1 MHSSIGARSAL
12 AAAAALAIGI
22 GAASG
27 ALAETGKDGI
37 PDPSIA
43 TSLPAKG
50 DPDGT
55 RAALAEKGVT
65 YGINYIG
72 EILGNPTGG
81 VKQGAIY
88 EGRLE
93 GVFDADLEKLWDL
106 KGLSFHTNVYQI
118 HGAGL
123 TRENLQNFMVA
134 SSIEALASTRL
145 YELWFEQKLT
155 DKISVR
161 AGQQGVD
168 TEFFISETA
177 ANFVNA
183 TFGWAAIWGDDLP
196 SGGDA
201 YPLSALA
208 ARVKVELEN
217 NVTVLAAVFDGNPAG
232 PGLGDPQTR
241 DPYGLNFRL
250 TDPPFFIEEIQYKY
264 NREKGAAWLPGT
276 IKVGA
281 WQEGGSFQDL
291 RYDAAGVPIFISGLP
306 GRSLQG
312 DFGFYAVIDQQIYR
326 LPGEDEKKG
335 INAFARVGA
344 TPPDRNINY
353 IDVDGGFVFSGF
365 VSQRPDDNFGVAFSY
380 LGISADLYPSRKP
393 FEALVEAYYKY
404 QIVPG
409 LVVQPDFQY
418 IWNPGGGV
426 TNDGEPIKNALVGGI
441 RVTVNY

>member
-1 MHSSIGARSAL
+1 MLCL
-12 AAAAALAIGI
+12 AATPTVAG
-22 GAASG
+22 
-27 ALAETGKDGI
+27 ETSKDGI

-93 GVFDADLEKLWDL
+93 GVFDADLEKLWGAT
-106 KGLSFHTNVYQI
+106 GLSFHTNVYQI

-123 TRENLQNFMVA
+123 TRENLQNFMVV

-145 YELWFEQKLT
+145 FEFWLEQKVT
-155 DKISVR
+155 DTVSVR
-161 AGQQGVD
+161 LGQQGID
-168 TEFFISETA
+168 SEFFTTETGG
-177 ANFVNA
+177 NFINS
-183 TFGWAAIWGDDLP
+183 TFGWAGIWADDLP
-196 SGGDA
+196 SGGNA
-201 YPLSALA
+201 YPLAALGVRVKFEPDKNFTFLA
-208 ARVKVELEN
+208 AI
-217 NVTVLAAVFDGNPAG
+217 FDGNPAG
-232 PGLGDPQTR
+232 PGLDDPQVR

-250 TDPPFFIEEIQYKY
+250 SDPPFLIQEVQYRY
-264 NREKGAAWLPGT
+264 NREKGASWLPGT
-276 IKVGA
+276 IKFGA
-281 WQEGGSFQDL
+281 WEEAGSFEDL
-291 RYDAAGVPIFISGLP
+291 RYDQAGVPVFISGRPGRGLP
-306 GRSLQG
+306 GDMG
-312 DFGFYAVIDQQIYR
+312 IYAVIDQQIYR

-335 INAFARVGA
+335 INVFARVGA
-344 TPPDRNINY
+344 GPEDRNPIY
-353 IDVDGGFVFSGF
+353 FDLDGGVVFNGLLPP
-365 VSQRPDDNFGVAFSY
+365 RPDDNFGIAFSY
-380 LGISADLYPSRKP
+380 LGISNALYPSRDP
-393 FEALVEAYYKY
+393 FEALLEVYYKY
-404 QIVPG
+404 QVVPG

-441 RVTVNY
+441 RVIVSY